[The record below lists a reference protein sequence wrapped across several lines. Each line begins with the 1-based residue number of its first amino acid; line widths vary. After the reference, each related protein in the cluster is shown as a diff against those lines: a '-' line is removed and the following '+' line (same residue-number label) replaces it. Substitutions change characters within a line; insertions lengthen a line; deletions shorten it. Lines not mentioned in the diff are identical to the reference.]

1 MPSLQESCALST
13 ALQSFFYCGRAF
25 QLRAAF
31 YCSFFPL
38 AGSSIPKARPV
49 ASGTIPGLLSSLG
62 SEWDALMLETFTLR
76 RTLEQTREELSQAL
90 YQHDAACRVIARL
103 MKEKDQLR
111 ASLTSAQAALASRP
125 AGGAA
130 ADAGAGDAAGA
141 GVSAGADAGAA
152 SEAALSAVKDRSK
165 ELSKLRRKRAAPAD
179 TAASADVSSLS
190 LRHTYTPH
198 SAATPG
204 ITALATASSAG
215 IGGSPDL
222 LGRGHMVLTG
232 GADRSV
238 LLYDTAAGAVAAR
251 MEHATSRGAV
261 AAVAFHPHRDVLYSA
276 GGDGAVRAWANVS
289 IPPPSGLAVGGSYRA
304 AATLRPHA
312 RDVIALAA
320 HPHGDLVAAV
330 AKDGAWSLSDAAAGR
345 VLAVVAGDGS
355 PDSAAAGASYSCG
368 GLHPDGLLL
377 CAGGADGD
385 VRVFDLR
392 EMKVVAE
399 LGAGV
404 DGGAPRKPVTA
415 LAFSENGYTMATG
428 SAGGVVRIWDL
439 RKVASARAVLHS
451 RPRATAEEAAAA
463 VAAGVAGAGAAA
475 VSALSFDF
483 SGHFLASGAANGS
496 LVAWDVR
503 ADFAPLLT
511 AGDAEGAI
519 TGLGWAHGGRSLYS
533 VSMDRG
539 LRVYAAA
546 GAAGGA
552 GAANAMNE

>member
-1 MPSLQESCALST
+1 
-13 ALQSFFYCGRAF
+13 
-25 QLRAAF
+25 
-31 YCSFFPL
+31 
-38 AGSSIPKARPV
+38 
-49 ASGTIPGLLSSLG
+49 
-62 SEWDALMLETFTLR
+62 MLETFTLR

-111 ASLTSAQAALASRP
+111 ASLTAAQAALASRP

-130 ADAGAGDAAGA
+130 ADSGAGAGDSSSA

-165 ELSKLRRKRAAPAD
+165 ELSKMRRKRAAPAD
-179 TAASADVSSLS
+179 TASSAEVSSLS

-204 ITALATASSAG
+204 ITALATSSSAG

-251 MEHATSRGAV
+251 MEHATSRGSV

-289 IPPPSGLAVGGSYRA
+289 VPPPSGLAVGGSYRA

-355 PDSAAAGASYSCG
+355 PDAAASAGAYSCG

-377 CAGGADGD
+377 CAGGVDGD

-404 DGGAPRKPVTA
+404 EGGAQRRPVTSV
-415 LAFSENGYTMATG
+415 AFSENGYTMATG
-428 SAGGVVRIWDL
+428 TAGGVVRIWDL
-439 RKVASARAVLHS
+439 RKVASTRALLHA
-451 RPRATAEEAAAA
+451 RPRAAAEEAAAA
-463 VAAGVAGAGAAA
+463 VSAGGAGAAA
-475 VSALSFDF
+475 AGVSALSFDF
-483 SGHFLASGAANGS
+483 SGHFLASGSADGS

-511 AGDAEGAI
+511 AGDAEGAL

-539 LRVYAAA
+539 LRVYSAAA
-546 GAAGGA
+546 AAGGA
-552 GAANAMNE
+552 GAGAGAGKNAMDE